1 MDEKFGLFVKHHKIH
16 LIIFAL
22 GIILFGS
29 FVYKQ
34 ATSPIVLVS
43 GIVLNADG
51 ANKDTA
57 AEQLTTDFIQSY
69 HYESK
74 DGQFILNDDLTC
86 KPGSK
91 EDADATIECV
101 KEIMT
106 GRESE
111 LLDFVVGPSSVMTD
125 LVYNTTTSTETVFTD
140 LRSVM
145 TKEELALYEPYF
157 LYIDQDVVNQLD
169 EAYESKKDT
178 SSIELPDC
186 RNPEAMKSP
195 IPVMIDLSTC
205 EKLADFYAE
214 NSESLI
220 FAIVDGTPSREKVVN
235 FLEYLMQKED

>member
-1 MDEKFGLFVKHHKIH
+1 MDEKLRLFLKHHKIH
-16 LIIFAL
+16 LIIIAL
-22 GIILFGS
+22 GIALFGS
-29 FVYKQ
+29 FIYKE
-34 ATSPIVLVS
+34 ATSPIVLLS
-43 GIVLNADG
+43 GMVLNADDD
-51 ANKDTA
+51 NKDSVS
-57 AEQLTTDFIQSY
+57 EQLTADFVQSY
-69 HYESK
+69 QYKSK
-74 DGQFILNDDLTC
+74 DGKFILNDDLIC

-91 EDADATIECV
+91 EDSDATIECV

-106 GRESE
+106 NKHSE

-157 LYIDQDVVNQLD
+157 LYIDQDVVAQLD
-169 EAYESKKDT
+169 EAYETKKDT
-178 SSIELPDC
+178 SSVKLPDC
-186 RNPEAMKSP
+186 KNPETMKSP

-205 EKLADFYAE
+205 EKLVGFYAE
-214 NSESLI
+214 DSEPLI